1 MSEERAKA
9 ALDERQCPPACATRT
24 GAARVARP
32 GRRLLGLPRGSG
44 ERRVG
49 RDQRSVML
57 R

>member
-32 GRRLLGLPRGSG
+32 GRRLLALRRGSA